1 MAFRSLKRAEESHTP
16 MATGYENS
24 KKIKTKTSKIMTKK
38 EYLQPAVRIRH
49 IIYEAALC
57 GDSLEKNQNEELDP
71 EGEGAWG
78 KEGNLESE
86 GLGYQ
91 PYSVWED

>member
-1 MAFRSLKRAEESHTP
+1 
-16 MATGYENS
+16 
-24 KKIKTKTSKIMTKK
+24 MTKK

>member
-1 MAFRSLKRAEESHTP
+1 M
-16 MATGYENS
+16 
-24 KKIKTKTSKIMTKK
+24 TSK
-38 EYLQPAVRIRH
+38 EYQKPSVRTRH
-49 IIYEAALC
+49 ITYEAALC
-57 GDSLEKNQNEELDP
+57 GNSPLEKNPDEGLDP

-78 KEGNLESE
+78 KEGNLEGE

>member
-1 MAFRSLKRAEESHTP
+1 
-16 MATGYENS
+16 
-24 KKIKTKTSKIMTKK
+24 MTKK
-38 EYLQPAVRIRH
+38 EYLQPAVRTRH
-49 IIYEAALC
+49 IMYEAALC
-57 GDSLEKNQNEELDP
+57 GNSPLEKNPDEGLDP

-78 KEGNLESE
+78 KEGNLEGE

>member
-1 MAFRSLKRAEESHTP
+1 
-16 MATGYENS
+16 
-24 KKIKTKTSKIMTKK
+24 MTKK

-49 IIYEAALC
+49 IMYEAALC

-71 EGEGAWG
+71 NGGGAWG
-78 KEGNLESE
+78 KEQNLEE
-86 GLGYQ
+86 EDLGYQ